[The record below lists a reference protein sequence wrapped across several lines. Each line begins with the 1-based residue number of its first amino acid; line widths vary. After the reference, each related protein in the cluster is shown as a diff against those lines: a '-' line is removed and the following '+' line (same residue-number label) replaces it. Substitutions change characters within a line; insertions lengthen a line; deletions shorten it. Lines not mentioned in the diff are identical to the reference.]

1 MNKNIFEILNAVKLI
16 DVIVTL
22 ALFIVIVG
30 IIVTQKDKIK
40 ELFEAWRKKKNFEE
54 NAVTLISKN
63 QKKIDYLEDTMTKA
77 RQQSIEIRA
86 KMYGDLGEVKGDVKS
101 IITTLDS
108 MQKREEASKR
118 ADIKEKIE
126 RIYRECNEAQKITDM
141 QYETLKELIEDYER
155 HGGTNSFIHSVVQK
169 EMYDWEIIK
178 KIPEKEGGSDEL

>member
-86 KMYGDLGEVKGDVKS
+86 KMYDDLDEVKGDVKS
-101 IITTLDS
+101 IVTTLDS
-108 MQKREEASKR
+108 MQKKAELSKR
-118 ADIKEKIE
+118 TDIKDKIE

>member
-40 ELFEAWRKKKNFEE
+40 EIFEAWRKKKNFEE

-63 QKKIDYLEDTMTKA
+63 QKKIDYLEETMTKA

-155 HGGTNSFIHSVVQK
+155 HGGTNSFIHSVVQQ

>member
-1 MNKNIFEILNAVKLI
+1 MNKNLFELLNAVKLV
-16 DVIVTL
+16 DVVVTS
-22 ALFIVIVG
+22 ALFIALLL
-30 IIVTQKDKIK
+30 IIATQRAKIK
-40 ELFEAWRKKKNFEE
+40 EVFESWRKKKNFEE

-63 QKKIDYLEDTMTKA
+63 KKKIDYLEETMTKA

-86 KMYGDLGEVKGDVKS
+86 KMYDDLGEVKGNVKQ

-108 MQKREEASKR
+108 MQMREKASKR

-155 HGGTNSFIHSVVQK
+155 HGGKNSFIHSVVQN

-178 KIPEKEGGSDEL
+178 KIPDNGGGSNGI

>member
-22 ALFIVIVG
+22 ALFILITG

-40 ELFEAWRKKKNFEE
+40 EIFEAWRKKKNFEE

-63 QKKIDYLEDTMTKA
+63 QKKIDYLEETMTKA

-155 HGGTNSFIHSVVQK
+155 HGGTNSFIHSVVQQ

>member
-40 ELFEAWRKKKNFEE
+40 EIFEAWRKKKNFEE

-63 QKKIDYLEDTMTKA
+63 QKKIDYLEETMTKA

-169 EMYDWEIIK
+169 EMYDWKIIK
-178 KIPEKEGGSDEL
+178 KIPERKEK

>member
-1 MNKNIFEILNAVKLI
+1 MNKNLFELLNAVKLV
-16 DVIVTL
+16 DVVVTS
-22 ALFIVIVG
+22 ALFIALVA
-30 IIVTQKDKIK
+30 IIATQRDKIK
-40 ELFEAWRKKKNFEE
+40 EVFEAWRKKKNFEE

-63 QKKIDYLEDTMTKA
+63 QKKIDYLEETMTRA

-86 KMYGDLGEVKGDVKS
+86 KMYDDLGEVKGNVKQ

-108 MQKREEASKR
+108 MQMREKASKR

-155 HGGTNSFIHSVVQK
+155 HGGKNSFIHSVVQN

-178 KIPEKEGGSDEL
+178 KIPDNGGGSNGI